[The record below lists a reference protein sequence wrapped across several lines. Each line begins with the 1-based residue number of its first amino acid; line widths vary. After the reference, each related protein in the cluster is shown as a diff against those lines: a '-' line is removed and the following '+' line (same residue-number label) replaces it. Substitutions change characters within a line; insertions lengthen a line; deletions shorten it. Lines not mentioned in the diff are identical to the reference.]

1 MEGGETFAAWVGRQR
16 VVRDTLC
23 LERARKLAA
32 TLDLDPVRLRAG
44 DPLPLGWHWIY
55 FHEAVPRSAL
65 AEDGHERRGD
75 FLPPVPL
82 PRRMWAGG
90 RLDAGRPLAIG
101 SEVERVSTIR
111 SVDRKEGRS
120 GSLAFVTVEHR
131 YSDGDGVALVEEQN
145 VVYLESK
152 PKGPGRRRDT
162 ELSSESPAALL
173 ERFTADEVTL
183 FRFSALT
190 FNGHRIHY
198 DLRFATETEGYPDVV
213 VHGPLLAVRLIGA
226 GLRRLEADDGP
237 AASGSRLRFE
247 YRAVRP
253 LFCREPVEVFG
264 RATEDGHG
272 AREVVLEARHPARGV
287 AMRGTLVTG

>member
-1 MEGGETFAAWVGRQR
+1 MEGGDTFAAWVGRQR
-16 VVRDTLC
+16 VVRDTLH

-101 SEVERVSTIR
+101 AEVERVSTIR
-111 SVDRKEGRS
+111 SVDLKEGRS

-131 YSDGDGVALVEEQN
+131 YSDGDGVALVEEQD

-152 PKGPGRRRDT
+152 PKAPDRRGDT
-162 ELSSESPAALL
+162 EPQSESPAALL

-198 DLRFATETEGYPDVV
+198 DRSYTTGVEGYPGLI
-213 VHGPLLAVRLIGA
+213 VHGPLQATLLLEL
-226 GLRRLEADDGP
+226 LRRELP
-237 AASGSRLRFE
+237 
-247 YRAVRP
+247 
-253 LFCREPVEVFG
+253 
-264 RATEDGHG
+264 G
-272 AREVVLEARHPARGV
+272 ARVTAFSFRALRPVFDTAPITVCGRPGDDDTANLWIRDADGAV
-287 AMRGTLVTG
+287 AMEATATLA